1 MTDSEGVAIPAGR
14 LLMSDSHEPLKTNA
28 PQRAVVFLR
37 RMLSGE
43 RFGTC
48 PALYRELAKFDS
60 TQAAAF

>member
-1 MTDSEGVAIPAGR
+1 
-14 LLMSDSHEPLKTNA
+14 MSDSHEPLKTNA

-48 PALYRELAKFDS
+48 PALYRELARFDS